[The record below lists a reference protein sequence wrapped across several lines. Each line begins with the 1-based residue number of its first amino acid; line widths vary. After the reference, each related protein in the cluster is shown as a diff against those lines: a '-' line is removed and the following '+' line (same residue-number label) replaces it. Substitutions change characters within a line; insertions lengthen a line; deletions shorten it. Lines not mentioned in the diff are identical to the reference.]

1 MNLFKTGLASPNRI
15 IDAYNETIRNIVQT
29 YCIPKDVVKE
39 VFSIKDSYY
48 KKMDKD
54 NLSDDSCEWLANFER
69 SCVEV
74 DNSSS
79 GLPTPLNDMWGYASH
94 IRHYRKTKTSTK
106 GGFRSMK
113 DKYSD
118 IVLRNFSD
126 TIDRN
131 FSRASTDRVF
141 RVKVADTGYAKGY
154 TAPNEDENI
163 NRERHY
169 HVVNLSL
176 TWSKNVYDHDLD
188 VIPNGKRNVLTLTL
202 TPDPYRHLESEG
214 IHCFR
219 GNFLDVRFK
228 HRGTGNYGYEF
239 VPEYLPNQILL
250 VKETSDGK
258 MFGVGESIHKAKSL
272 LERRQNAK
280 VMKSMLE
287 SA

>member
-15 IDAYNETIRNIVQT
+15 IDAYNDTIRSIVQT
-29 YCIPKDVVKE
+29 FDIPKDVVKG
-39 VFSIKDSYY
+39 VFSIQDSYY
-48 KKMDKD
+48 RKMDKD
-54 NLSDDSCEWLANFER
+54 NLSDESCEWLANFEK
-69 SCVEV
+69 SCDSVY
-74 DNSSS
+74 NTS
-79 GLPTPLNDMWGYASH
+79 GIPKPLDDMWGYASH
-94 IRHYRKTKTSTK
+94 IRHYRKVKTSTK
-106 GGFRSMK
+106 GGFTSMK

-141 RVKVADTGYAKGY
+141 SVKVADTGYAKGY
-154 TAPNEDENI
+154 TAPNEEMS
-163 NRERHY
+163 RHY

-176 TWSKNVYDHDLD
+176 TWSKNVYDNDLD

-202 TPDPYRHLESEG
+202 TPDPYRHLEREG
-214 IHCFR
+214 IQCFR
-219 GNFLDVRFK
+219 GDFLDVRFK
-228 HRGTGNYGYEF
+228 HRGTGQYGYEF

>member
-15 IDAYNETIRNIVQT
+15 IDAYNDTIRDTV
-29 YCIPKDVVKE
+29 YRYGIPKDVVKE
-39 VFSIKDSYY
+39 VFNIKDSYY
-48 KKMDKD
+48 KQIDKD
-54 NLSDDSCEWLANFER
+54 KLSDESCEWLANFDK
-69 SCVEV
+69 SCDAVY
-74 DNSSS
+74 NTS
-79 GLPTPLNDMWGYASH
+79 GIPKPLDDMWGYASH
-94 IRHYRKTKTSTK
+94 IRYYRKTQNGTK
-106 GGFRSMK
+106 SRFISMK
-113 DKYSD
+113 DRYSG
-118 IVLRNFSD
+118 IVQSNFQD
-126 TIDRN
+126 TISRN
-131 FSRASTDRVF
+131 FSRASTERVF
-141 RVKVADTGYAKGY
+141 RVKVADSNYAKGY

-176 TWSKNVYDHDLD
+176 TWSKNVYQHDLD

-214 IHCFR
+214 IKCFR

-228 HRGTGNYGYEF
+228 HRGTGQYGYEF
-239 VPEYLPNQILL
+239 VPDYLPNQILL

-258 MFGVGESIHKAKSL
+258 MFGVGDSIHKAKSL

>member
-15 IDAYNETIRNIVQT
+15 IDAYNDTIRNIVQT
-29 YCIPKDVVKE
+29 FDIPKDVVKE
-39 VFSIKDSYY
+39 VFSIQDSYY

-54 NLSDDSCEWLANFER
+54 NLSDESCEWLANFEK
-69 SCVEV
+69 SCDSVY
-74 DNSSS
+74 NTS
-79 GLPTPLNDMWGYASH
+79 GIPKPLDDMWGYVSH
-94 IRHYRKTKTSTK
+94 IRQYRKTQNGTK
-106 GGFRSMK
+106 GRFISMK

-141 RVKVADTGYAKGY
+141 RVKVADTEYAKGY

-219 GNFLDVRFK
+219 GDFLDVRFK

-258 MFGVGESIHKAKSL
+258 MFGVGDSIHKAKSL